1 MARLV
6 HPLGARVD
14 GVDVLGARG
23 ADLARLVSLDLPVA
37 PGFVVSTAAW
47 YGAHLPYA
55 VAAGGLLSAQI
66 DAELSSLERRT
77 GRRLDDPNDPLLLS
91 LIASSTSGDMRDDAV
106 MLDVG
111 LSDVTLPGL
120 VARTERAFAWRAY
133 VDLLRAFC
141 TRVHGLT
148 EAAVDAAVTRAGAA
162 AAAQV
167 QALKCMVAGAGHPWS
182 ERARDQVAQAV
193 SSLLKAAPTPTAVV
207 VQARTFG
214 AGTEPSGSGRVFSRD
229 PVGGAIGSFGEFRPG
244 ADRLIG
250 SEQRPGLAGMDSL
263 RRHSPEAAA
272 ALCSGLAS
280 VEVIHHD
287 MCEVEFT
294 LEAGQLFLDDARPGP
309 RTSRA
314 AVQIAVDLVD
324 AGLIDV
330 ETALYR
336 ISLPVLEDLQPS
348 VVSGDQQLRI
358 FVRGNVAA
366 PGVALGRLLGW
377 AADGSRLPCRAS
389 APATAVVVDLP
400 IDLDGAAA
408 ILELAVQA
416 LPDLPLWCS
425 LPDQIR
431 GDLRPPRG
439 PWAGVVAPPH
449 LGWAGELLA
458 WRLTRVKLP
467 SPVGSPE
474 GDPGSSE

>member
-23 ADLARLVSLDLPVA
+23 ADLARLVSFDLPVA

-47 YGAHLPYA
+47 YRAHLPHA
-55 VAAGGLLSAQI
+55 VAAGGLLSTQI

-77 GRRLDDPNDPLLLS
+77 GRRLDDPDDPLLLS
-91 LIASSTSGDMRDDAV
+91 LIASSTSGDTHDDAV

-120 VARTERAFAWRAY
+120 VARTDMPFAWRAY
-133 VDLLRAFC
+133 VELLCAFC

-148 EAAVDAAVTRAGAA
+148 EAAVDATVAKAGAG

-167 QALKCMVAGAGHPWS
+167 QALKCMVAGAGRPWP
-182 ERARDQVAQAV
+182 EHARDQLAQAV
-193 SSLLKAAPTPTAVV
+193 SALLKAAPTPTAVV

-244 ADRLIG
+244 ADRLNG
-250 SEQRPGLAGMDSL
+250 SEQRSGLVGIDSL
-263 RRHSPEAAA
+263 RRHSPAAAA

-294 LEAGQLFLDDARPGP
+294 LEAGQLSLDDARPGP

-336 ISLPVLEDLQPS
+336 ISLPVLEDLQLS
-348 VVSGDQQLRI
+348 VVSHDQQRPVLA
-358 FVRGNVAA
+358 RGNVAA
-366 PGVALGRLLGW
+366 PGVALARLLGW
-377 AADGSRLPCRAS
+377 AADESRLPCRAT

-400 IDLDGAAA
+400 IDLDRAAG
-408 ILELAVQA
+408 ILDLAVRA
-416 LPDLPLWCS
+416 RPDLPLWCA

-439 PWAGVVAPPH
+439 PWAGVVAPAH
-449 LGWAGELLA
+449 LRWAGELLA

-467 SPVGSPE
+467 SPVGSLA

>member
-1 MARLV
+1 MRLV

-23 ADLARLVSLDLPVA
+23 ADLARLVSFDLPVA

-47 YGAHLPYA
+47 YLARLPHA
-55 VAAGGLLSAQI
+55 LAAAAALWTQI
-66 DAELSSLERRT
+66 DAELFALERRT
-77 GRRLDDPNDPLLLS
+77 GRRLDDPDDPLLLS
-91 LIASSTSGDMRDDAV
+91 LIPSSTSGETRDDAA

-120 VARTERAFAWRAY
+120 AARTEMAFARRAY
-133 VDLLRAFC
+133 VELLRAFC
-141 TRVHGLT
+141 TRVHGLSH
-148 EAAVDAAVTRAGAA
+148 AAVDATVADAGAA
-162 AAAQV
+162 ADTQV
-167 QALKCMVAGAGHPWS
+167 RALKCMVAGTGCPWP
-182 ERARDQVAQAV
+182 ERARDQLAQAV
-193 SSLLKAAPTPTAVV
+193 NSLLEAAPRPTAVV

-214 AGTEPSGSGRVFSRD
+214 AGTERSGFGRVLSRD
-229 PVGGAIGSFGEFRPG
+229 PIRGAIRPFGEFRPG
-244 ADRLIG
+244 ADRLDG
-250 SEQRPGLAGMDSL
+250 AEQRAAIIGMDGL
-263 RRHSPEAAA
+263 RRRFPEAAA

-280 VEVIHHD
+280 IEVIHHD

-294 LEAGQLFLDDARPGP
+294 LEAGQLFVHETRPGP

-336 ISLPVLEDLQPS
+336 IPLPALEDLQLP
-348 VVSGDQQLRI
+348 VVAPDQELP
-358 FVRGNVAA
+358 VLARGNVEA

-377 AADGSRLPCRAS
+377 AADGSRLPCCAS
-389 APATAVVVDLP
+389 PPAAVVVVDLP
-400 IDLDGAAA
+400 RDLDRAAA
-408 ILELAVQA
+408 MLEVAVQA
-416 LPDLPLWCS
+416 RPDLPLWCA
-425 LPDQIR
+425 LPSSIH

-449 LGWAGELLA
+449 LAWAGELLA
-458 WRLTRVKLP
+458 WRLTRAKLP
-467 SPVGSPE
+467 SPVESPA
-474 GDPGSSE
+474 GDPGS